1 MKTLI
6 LLLVPLAACTMAA
19 PKAPDVPN
27 RAVSYTCKGGDV
39 VPVIYGAE
47 GDGTKSVVIRVD
59 GANYTL
65 LEEPAATGQRFA
77 WPSDGSNFVWVT
89 QDGVGTVLWH
99 DGTNGTEA
107 PRFTDCKPA

>member
-6 LLLVPLAACTMAA
+6 LLLAPLAACTMTAPTVPDAPAA
-19 PKAPDVPN
+19 GTVN
-27 RAVSYTCKGGDV
+27 YTCKGGYV
-39 VPVIYGAE
+39 VPVTYGAE
-47 GDGTKSVVIRVD
+47 GDGTKSVVITVD

-65 LEEPAATGQRFA
+65 LEEPVASGQRFA

-89 QDGVGTVLWH
+89 KGGVGTVLWH

-107 PRFTDCKPA
+107 PRFTECKS